1 MKLYICHFPGCE
13 YCTESR
19 SKIELHHIVPKELWP
34 RLNQKVTLSFC
45 PTHHRLIFHPE
56 CKSGPHSKASEDSL
70 EILGIY
76 KTSKGYTVG
85 FKDMNGNEIFNDF
98 DK

>member
-13 YCTESR
+13 YCTETR

-56 CKSGPHSKASEDSL
+56 CKSGPHSTKSDASL
-70 EILGIY
+70 IIKGIF
-76 KTSKGYTVG
+76 KSSTGYAVEYE
-85 FKDMNGNEIFNDF
+85 DMNGNDFFQEF